1 MVVDLFIYPYSSIY
15 FVLNCFSAG
24 WCFFFFFSGEEAFFI
39 LLLFLVLGG
48 GVKREAEAVLG
59 FLFEKGKKLDETDE
73 RLE

>member
-1 MVVDLFIYPYSSIY
+1 MVVDFFIYPYSSIY

-24 WCFFFFFSGEEAFFI
+24 WCFFFFLWRGS
-39 LLLFLVLGG
+39 VLYIIIVFGAGG